1 MFNCEQDSFWFIV
14 YKLLF
19 YNKNMPDKN
28 IYRATYKIIY
38 RAIYK
43 IIWLPPTVK
52 KLYNFTLYA
61 KDVLNMNENYLGACV
76 HCVNNCK

>member
-1 MFNCEQDSFWFIV
+1 MFNCEQDSFWSIV

-19 YNKNMPDKN
+19 YNKNMPG
-28 IYRATYKIIY
+28 KIIY
-38 RAIYK
+38 RAAYK